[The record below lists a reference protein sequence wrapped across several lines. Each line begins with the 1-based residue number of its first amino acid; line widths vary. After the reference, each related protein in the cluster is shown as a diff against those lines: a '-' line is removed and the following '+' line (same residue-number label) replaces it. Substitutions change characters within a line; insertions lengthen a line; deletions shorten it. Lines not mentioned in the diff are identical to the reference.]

1 MKEIFKVLKRY
12 IPPYKKMLLLSLIF
26 TFVSAILNV
35 FSFMII
41 IPILQILFKIED
53 TSNVTFIQWS
63 EMNSDNIQEVAIN
76 NANYYLNT
84 FMDDDKI
91 EDIYLYFKEDAESD
105 SLEEAVEE
113 LGSDYTEEEI
123 RLVRIKF
130 MCEAGN

>member
-1 MKEIFKVLKRY
+1 MKEFFKVLKRY

-63 EMNSDNIQEVAIN
+63 EMKV
-76 NANYYLNT
+76 T
-84 FMDDDKI
+84 FR
-91 EDIYLYFKEDAESD
+91 
-105 SLEEAVEE
+105 
-113 LGSDYTEEEI
+113 
-123 RLVRIKF
+123 RLQSTMPTTI
-130 MCEAGN
+130 